1 MFLIKK
7 ECFIYYYYYFY
18 YIELPIQNYQNNTI
32 RVWFL
37 IYEFISKG
45 ENPHE
50 KSLRSIIVDLICFS
64 SLNTKT
70 MEMYASSA
78 FYKLFL
84 TPDTLFVESP
94 LYVRVHFLHFSVY
107 LNEEFLI

>member
-37 IYEFISKG
+37 IYKFISKG

-78 FYKLFL
+78 FYKLFGHQIPYL
-84 TPDTLFVESP
+84 WKVLYMCVFTFYISLFT
-94 LYVRVHFLHFSVY
+94 
-107 LNEEFLI
+107 